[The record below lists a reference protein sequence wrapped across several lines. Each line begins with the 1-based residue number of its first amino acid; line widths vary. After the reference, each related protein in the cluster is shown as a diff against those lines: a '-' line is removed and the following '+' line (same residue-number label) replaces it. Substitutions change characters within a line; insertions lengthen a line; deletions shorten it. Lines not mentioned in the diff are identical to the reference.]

1 MISNL
6 SEGNLRNEPIEVTA
20 NYLSFEYSS
29 LSMRVLPGQVTLAKI
44 KVAQSQDAVSQQFLE
59 ASTAVGSG
67 LAGFSLGLFVDIFA
81 GKNETERW
89 YFTLLAYLYR
99 PRAEMFCS
107 NRCTCDFDRDP
118 RATLAAPR
126 RLPARHRGDGGIA
139 EGSEKSQ

>member
-6 SEGNLRNEPIEVTA
+6 SKGDLRNEPIEVTA
-20 NYLSFEYSS
+20 NYLSFEYSPI
-29 LSMRVLPGQVTLAKI
+29 SMRVLPGQVTLAKI

-81 GKNETERW
+81 GKNETEGW
-89 YFTLLAYLYR
+89 YFTLLAY
-99 PRAEMFCS
+99 RAETFCS
-107 NRCTCDFDRDP
+107 DLCTCDSDRDP